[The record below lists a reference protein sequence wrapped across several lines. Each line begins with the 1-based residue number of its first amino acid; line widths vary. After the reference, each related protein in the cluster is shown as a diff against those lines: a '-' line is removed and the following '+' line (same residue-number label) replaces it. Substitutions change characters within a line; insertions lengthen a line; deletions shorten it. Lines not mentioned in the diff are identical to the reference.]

1 MFGLSNKIY
10 EQITAITKQYNCK
23 FVLFGSRARGD
34 YKENSDIDI
43 AIFGKIDE
51 NTEYAIKNSFDLLNI
66 PYTIDIVFVD
76 KGIKEELK
84 KSIKKEGV
92 EL

>member
-1 MFGLSNKIY
+1 MFGLSEKIY
-10 EQITAITKQYNCK
+10 KQIIEIIKQYNCK

-51 NTEYAIKNSFDLLNI
+51 KIEYSIRNSFDLLNI

-76 KGIKEELK
+76 KGIKEELEN
-84 KSIKKEGV
+84 SIKKEGV

>member
-1 MFGLSNKIY
+1 MFGLSEKIY
-10 EQITAITKQYNCK
+10 NQIKEITKQYNCK

-51 NTEYAIKNSFDLLNI
+51 KVEYSIRNSFDLLNI
-66 PYTIDIVFVD
+66 PYTIDIIFVD

-84 KSIKKEGV
+84 NSIKKEGV

>member
-10 EQITAITKQYNCK
+10 EQIINIVSKYNCK

-34 YKENSDIDI
+34 YKKNSDIDI
-43 AIFGKIDE
+43 AVLNEVDE
-51 NTEYAIKNSFDLLNI
+51 KTEYAIRNSFDLLEI
-66 PYTIDIVFVD
+66 PYTIDIVFVR
-76 KGIKEELK
+76 KGIKEGLEEA
-84 KSIKKEGV
+84 IKKEGV

>member
-10 EQITAITKQYNCK
+10 EQIINITKQYNYK

-51 NTEYAIKNSFDLLNI
+51 KTEYSIKNSFDLLNI

-76 KGIKEELK
+76 KGIKEELVN
-84 KSIKKEGV
+84 SIKKEGV

>member
-1 MFGLSNKIY
+1 MFGLPEKIY
-10 EQITAITKQYNCK
+10 KQIIEITKQYNCK

-51 NTEYAIKNSFDLLNI
+51 KTEYAIRNSFDLLNI

-76 KGIKEELK
+76 KGIKEKLEN
-84 KSIKKEGV
+84 SIKKEGV

>member
-1 MFGLSNKIY
+1 MFGLSEKIY
-10 EQITAITKQYNCK
+10 NQIIEITKQYNCK

-43 AIFGKIDE
+43 AIFGKADE
-51 NTEYAIKNSFDLLNI
+51 KIEYSIRNSFDLLNI

-76 KGIKEELK
+76 KGIKNELEN
-84 KSIKKEGV
+84 SIKKEGV

>member
-1 MFGLSNKIY
+1 MFGLSEKIY
-10 EQITAITKQYNCK
+10 NQIKEITKQYNCK

-51 NTEYAIKNSFDLLNI
+51 KIEYSIRNSFDLLNI
-66 PYTIDIVFVD
+66 PYTIDIIFVD
-76 KGIKEELK
+76 KGIKEELEN
-84 KSIKKEGV
+84 SIKKEGV